1 MRALLVY
8 ESMFGT
14 NRTIATAIADG
25 LGEGWDTSVVEV
37 GTASATIGGDVDL
50 LVVGGPN
57 HRFDLPRPATRVA
70 AAAAGHGAILS
81 SGDGLREWLHRL
93 VVTAYGQSAAVFDTR
108 MASPRFLHT
117 VDHGTHTIVRH
128 LEHAGA
134 HLVCHPEHFYVVDMQ
149 GPLVE
154 GDADRARRWGRE
166 LASRFAAV

>member
-14 NRTIATAIADG
+14 NRAIATAIADG
-25 LGEGWDTSVVEV
+25 LGDGWETSVVEV
-37 GTASATIGGDVDL
+37 GAASATLGDDVDL

-57 HRFDLPRPATRVA
+57 HRFDLPRPATREA
-70 AAAAGHGAILS
+70 AAAAGHGPIVS

-93 VVTAYGQSAAVFDTR
+93 VVTAHDQHAAVFDTR
-108 MASPRFLHT
+108 MASPRILHT

-128 LEHAGA
+128 LRSAGVR
-134 HLVCHPEHFYVVDMQ
+134 LVCDPEHFYVVDMQ

-154 GDADRARRWGRE
+154 GDADRARRWGRD
-166 LASRFAAV
+166 LASRLAAV